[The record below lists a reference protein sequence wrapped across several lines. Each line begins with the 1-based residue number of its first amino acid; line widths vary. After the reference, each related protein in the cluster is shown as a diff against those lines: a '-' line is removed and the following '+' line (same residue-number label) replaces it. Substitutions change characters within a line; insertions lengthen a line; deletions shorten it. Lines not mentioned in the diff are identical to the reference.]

1 MTADSALADVA
12 TTPGAAVRF
21 YTAFPARDPDAVG
34 ALYAP
39 AATFTDP
46 AFGTLDAA
54 EARAMWQMLLGRA
67 QDLVVTWR
75 VESETSTH
83 ARVHWEARYTFA
95 ATDRSV
101 VNRIATDMTLAGG
114 LIVCQVD
121 HFDFWRWSR
130 QALGLP
136 GTLLGWSPLLRARVR
151 SQARAG
157 LARFMRQRAA
167 LPPLSSTE
175 SS

>member
-1 MTADSALADVA
+1 MAASVSDGDADVA
-12 TTPGAAVRF
+12 ARF
-21 YTAFPARDPDAVG
+21 YAAFAARDAEAMG

-67 QDLVVTWR
+67 QDLSVTWQ
-75 VESETSTH
+75 VESETPTH
-83 ARVHWEARYTFA
+83 ARAHWEARYTFT
-95 ATDRSV
+95 ATGRSV
-101 VNRIATDMTLAGG
+101 VNRVATDMTLAGG
-114 LIVCQVD
+114 RIVRQVD

-136 GTLLGWSPLLRARVR
+136 GTLLGWSPMLRSRVQA
-151 SQARAG
+151 QARAG
-157 LARFMRQRAA
+157 LARFIRQRTDG
-167 LPPLSSTE
+167 PQPS
-175 SS
+175 

>member
-1 MTADSALADVA
+1 VA
-12 TTPGAAVRF
+12 GRF
-21 YTAFPARDPDAVG
+21 YTAFAACDAEAMG

-114 LIVCQVD
+114 LIVRQVD

-136 GTLLGWSPLLRARVR
+136 GQPAVR
-151 SQARAG
+151 SAFLRDEVRAQASAKPQRHAARRRA
-157 LARFMRQRAA
+157 
-167 LPPLSSTE
+167 
-175 SS
+175 

>member
-1 MTADSALADVA
+1 MAASVSDGDAGVA
-12 TTPGAAVRF
+12 ARF
-21 YTAFPARDPDAVG
+21 YAAFAARDAEAMG

-67 QDLVVTWR
+67 QDLSVTWR
-75 VESETSTH
+75 VESETPTH
-83 ARVHWEARYTFA
+83 ARAHWEARYTFT
-95 ATDRSV
+95 ATGRSV
-101 VNRIATDMTLAGG
+101 VNRVATDMTLAGG
-114 LIVCQVD
+114 LIVRQVD

-136 GTLLGWSPLLRARVR
+136 GTLLGWSPMLRSRVQA
-151 SQARAG
+151 QARAG
-157 LARFMRQRAA
+157 LARFIRQRTDG
-167 LPPLSSTE
+167 PQPS
-175 SS
+175 

>member
-1 MTADSALADVA
+1 MTSADLGVA
-12 TTPGAAVRF
+12 GRF
-21 YTAFPARDPDAVG
+21 YTAFAARDAEAMG

-67 QDLVVTWR
+67 QDLAVTWR
-75 VESETSTH
+75 VESETATH
-83 ARVHWEARYTFA
+83 ARAHWEARYTFA
-95 ATDRSV
+95 ATGRPV
-101 VNRIATDMTLAGG
+101 INRIATDMTLAGG
-114 LIVCQVD
+114 LIVRQVD

-167 LPPLSSTE
+167 SPPLSSSE